1 MSFESFEDFEITG
14 QSIDLEDFPCSVHND
29 EEDEKVKD
37 ELFNTWV
44 PQMAELHQKLFAEEK
59 SGIIVV
65 LQALD
70 AAGKDEIIEYI
81 FSSLIPQSI
90 KVTSFQQPTD
100 EEKSHDFLWRMS
112 KGMPERGEL
121 AILNRSY
128 YEDIIAPVVHDSLE
142 DSKLPE
148 EIKKNEDI
156 LEKRIQQ
163 LKNYEKYLSENGFPV
178 VKFFF
183 NLSKDKQ
190 AERLIERIENP
201 EKNYEFSPSDIDDRK
216 KWDQYQYIFNY
227 MLNHTA
233 SEYAPWYILPAD
245 NPWLA
250 RKIATLAIIKT
261 LEALDPH
268 YPEFTEEEKE
278 EAEKIA
284 EQLKN
289 GEL

>member
-148 EIKKNEDI
+148 EIKKMKI
-156 LEKRIQQ
+156 F
-163 LKNYEKYLSENGFPV
+163 LK
-178 VKFFF
+178 
-183 NLSKDKQ
+183 
-190 AERLIERIENP
+190 
-201 EKNYEFSPSDIDDRK
+201 
-216 KWDQYQYIFNY
+216 
-227 MLNHTA
+227 
-233 SEYAPWYILPAD
+233 
-245 NPWLA
+245 
-250 RKIATLAIIKT
+250 
-261 LEALDPH
+261 
-268 YPEFTEEEKE
+268 KE
-278 EAEKIA
+278 SS
-284 EQLKN
+284 N
-289 GEL
+289 